1 MQHSSFHFIQR
12 PIQQPIDARDHARI
26 MTANT
31 ALGVRSNVGSNK
43 ITLLNQLIN
52 NATHFTNPN
61 DEFHFANH
69 IRVSIDLGAQMVF
82 FFNPSNPAVIVSD
95 NDVSALPLHLQYD
108 PTHPISFAAV
118 MNQVLQAED
127 DEAQRLGHAVV
138 DKHTLAIVYA
148 AITLSQARART
159 QLVNYVYSTV
169 QLRLA
174 VDG

>member
-1 MQHSSFHFIQR
+1 
-12 PIQQPIDARDHARI
+12 
-26 MTANT
+26 
-31 ALGVRSNVGSNK
+31 
-43 ITLLNQLIN
+43 
-52 NATHFTNPN
+52 
-61 DEFHFANH
+61 
-69 IRVSIDLGAQMVF
+69 MVF